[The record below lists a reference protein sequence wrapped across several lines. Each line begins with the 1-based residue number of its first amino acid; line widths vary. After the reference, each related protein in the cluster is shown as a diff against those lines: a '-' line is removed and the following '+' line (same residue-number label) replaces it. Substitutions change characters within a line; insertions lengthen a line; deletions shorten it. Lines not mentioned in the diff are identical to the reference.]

1 LNTDGTGFRSYP
13 TGSIAAG
20 DKNDRGVSEAMTPSK
35 SRSLDIQTAGESG
48 FYILPRAHA
57 DASSCHIYLLK
68 SHRRSPPPRGSRHTW
83 FWPLKIFQRPPRIA
97 KSWRRERVTRAPSRK
112 LAERYIE
119 AKQAPESNF
128 LIFSIARMSP
138 RYRFGIVCIALIHRC
153 CLSFEWTPT

>member
-1 LNTDGTGFRSYP
+1 VTNGANRNSASRKKNRGGDSGGNRSWQSAIARSHLNTDGTGFRSYP

-68 SHRRSPPPRGSRHTW
+68 SHRRSPPPRGRSRHGDRSGV
-83 FWPLKIFQRPPRIA
+83 L
-97 KSWRRERVTRAPSRK
+97 RA
-112 LAERYIE
+112 IHG
-119 AKQAPESNF
+119 
-128 LIFSIARMSP
+128 
-138 RYRFGIVCIALIHRC
+138 FG
-153 CLSFEWTPT
+153 P